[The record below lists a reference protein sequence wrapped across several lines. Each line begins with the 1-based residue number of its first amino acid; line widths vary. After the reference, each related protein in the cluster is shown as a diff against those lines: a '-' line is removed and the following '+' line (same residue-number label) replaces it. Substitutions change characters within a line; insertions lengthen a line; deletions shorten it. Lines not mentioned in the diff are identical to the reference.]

1 MVGKLGERWKVRIA
15 APPADG
21 RANAA
26 LTRFLSDLLGLPAA
40 SVRVVAG
47 SSGREKVVEI
57 EGRDG
62 AEVDAMLAAAAT
74 AAEGR
79 S

>member
-1 MVGKLGERWKVRIA
+1 MVGRLGERWKVRVA

-26 LTRFLSDLLGLPAA
+26 LTRFLSDLLDLPPA
-40 SVRVVAG
+40 SVRIVAG
-47 SSGREKVVEI
+47 ASGREKLVEI

-62 AEVDAMLAAAAT
+62 AEVEALLASAAAG
-74 AAEGR
+74 AA
-79 S
+79 